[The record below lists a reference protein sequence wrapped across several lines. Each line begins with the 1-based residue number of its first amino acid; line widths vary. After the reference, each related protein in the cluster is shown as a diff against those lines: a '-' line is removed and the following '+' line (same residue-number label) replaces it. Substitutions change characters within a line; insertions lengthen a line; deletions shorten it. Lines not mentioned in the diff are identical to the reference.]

1 MSTYV
6 LHSIFGEVDGTIATP
21 YVGMASSRRL
31 PEIKSHMAA
40 SGIKNAVWTILVPI
54 AGIATVI
61 ALALDVLPK
70 ENNVWAAV
78 LVTVLLGG
86 CVFAAVHHAEV
97 IAARIGEPF
106 GSIVLALA
114 VTVLEVGLILSLM
127 VGAGA
132 NGNTI
137 ARDTVYSA
145 IMIITTGIIGLSLLL
160 GSGRHFE
167 QSIRIRGTSYA
178 LSVLVVLSVI
188 TLILP
193 NYTLTTIGPT
203 YSTVQLAMVALTSLV
218 LYFTFLFVQT
228 VRHRDY
234 FLPEDATLSDAD
246 HANPTTVTFWT
257 SVALLVTALAAVILL
272 AKSLSPLL
280 ANMIALAGLPLSFTG
295 VIIAGM
301 VLLPEGIAAVRAAM
315 ANRLQTSVNLALG
328 SGLATIGL
336 TIPAVALANFIGNF
350 NIALGISPSQTVLL
364 VLALFVSAMT
374 LSGGRTNILFGA
386 VHLAIFAMFLLISAF
401 P

>member
-1 MSTYV
+1 
-6 LHSIFGEVDGTIATP
+6 
-21 YVGMASSRRL
+21 
-31 PEIKSHMAA
+31 MAA
-40 SGIKNAVWTILVPI
+40 SGIKNAVWSILVPI
-54 AGIATVI
+54 AGIAAVA
-61 ALALDVLPK
+61 ALALGVLPTQ
-70 ENNVWAAV
+70 NMWAAL

-106 GSIVLALA
+106 GSILLALA

-127 VGAGA
+127 VSAGA
-132 NGNTI
+132 SGNTI

-193 NYTLTTIGPT
+193 NYTLTTVGPT
-203 YSTVQLAMVALTSLV
+203 YSAVQLAMVALTSLV
-218 LYFTFLFVQT
+218 LYCTFLFVQT
-228 VRHRDY
+228 VRHREY
-234 FLPEDATLSDAD
+234 FLPAD
-246 HANPTTVTFWT
+246 SASSEVEHASPTTAMFWT
-257 SVALLVTALAAVILL
+257 SVALLVVSLAAVILL
-272 AKSLSPLL
+272 AKSLSPVL
-280 ANMIALAGLPLSFTG
+280 ANLIALAGLPLSFTG

-364 VLALFVSAMT
+364 VLALFVSAIT
-374 LSGGRTNILFGA
+374 LSSGRTNILFGA
-386 VHLAIFAMFLLISAF
+386 VHLCIFAMFLLISAF